1 VTVEQLD
8 QALLIGSAVLLVTVV
23 AIRISDRSGLPSLL
37 IYLGLGLLIG
47 QFAPDFVDDP
57 EVVRT
62 LGYVALVIIL
72 AEGGLTTR
80 WVHVR
85 PAIAPAAVLATV
97 GVVVSIVVTAAI
109 AKLVLD
115 VEWRL
120 ALIVGAVVTSTDAA
134 AVFSVLRKIRLPR
147 RLSGLLEAESGF
159 NDAPVVL
166 IVVALSESSQID
178 SWELFGLTLLE
189 LAGGAVVGIGVGA
202 AGGWMLRRVAL
213 PAAGVYPLAVV
224 GLCVLAYGG
233 AAVLELSGF
242 LATYVAGLVIGN
254 FRLPHQS
261 SVRGFVDGIAWL
273 AQIGLFVLLGLLV
286 APVSDLSGDVLP
298 AIAIG
303 LGLTLAARPLS
314 VLVCLTPFRYS
325 WREQTLV
332 SWAGLR
338 GAVPIVLATI
348 PVAAGVEQGNQVL
361 DVVFVLVVLFTLLQG
376 PTLPWVARRLGL
388 TRGGEPL
395 DLPVETA
402 PLGRLDADVLQ
413 VLVPTWSQ
421 LHGVE
426 AFELQ
431 LPHGA
436 NLSLVVRNG
445 EAFVPAPTTRLQHG
459 DELILV
465 VPAHLRDT
473 VERRLRAIA
482 RGGRLAGWY
491 GEAGDPA

>member
-8 QALLIGSAVLLVTVV
+8 QALLIGAAVLLVTVV
-23 AIRISDRSGLPSLL
+23 AIRISDRTGLPSLL

-47 QFAPDFVDDP
+47 QFAPDLVTDAED
-57 EVVRT
+57 VRT
-62 LGYVALVIIL
+62 LGYIALLIIL

-80 WVHVR
+80 WTQVR
-85 PAIAPAAVLATV
+85 PSIPPAAVLATV
-97 GVVVSIVVTAAI
+97 GVVISIAVTAAI
-109 AKLVLD
+109 ADVVLD

-120 ALIVGAVVTSTDAA
+120 ALIVGAVVSSTDAA
-134 AVFSVLRKIRLPR
+134 AVFSVLRRVPLPR
-147 RLSGLLEAESGF
+147 RLSGLIEAESGF

-178 SWELFGLTLLE
+178 SWELFGLTVLE
-189 LAGGAVVGIGVGA
+189 LAGGAVVGIAVGA
-202 AGGWMLRRVAL
+202 AGGWMLSRVAL

-254 FRLPHQS
+254 FRLPHQA

-286 APVSDLSGDVLP
+286 APVSDLTGDVLP

-303 LGLTLAARPLS
+303 LGLTFVARPIS
-314 VLVCLTPFRYS
+314 VLVTLTPFRYG
-325 WREQTLV
+325 WREQAFV

-348 PVAAGVEQGNQVL
+348 PVAAGVELANRVL
-361 DVVFVLVVLFTLLQG
+361 DIVFVLVVAFTLLQG

-413 VLVPTWSQ
+413 IMVPTWSQ

-431 LPHGA
+431 LPRGA
-436 NLSLVVRNG
+436 NLSLVVRGG
-445 EAFVPAPTTRLQHG
+445 EAFVPMPTTRLQHG

-465 VPAHLRDT
+465 VPAHLRDA
-473 VERRLRAIA
+473 VERRLRAVA
-482 RGGRLAGWY
+482 RSGRLAGWW
-491 GEAGDPA
+491 GETGDPS